1 MEFSIR
7 TMKPED
13 ASVIVEWHYPDPYS
27 FYDMT
32 ADEDDLREF
41 LDFENWKKDSKYA
54 VCDGKDNLVGFFSF
68 DDDNGIVDIGL
79 GLRPDV
85 TGNGLG
91 TEFVQA
97 GLSFA
102 RDKFRPNHF
111 RLAVAT
117 FNQRAIK
124 VYERVGFSPIR
135 KFMNNT
141 NGGTYEFLE
150 MIADSEVGTDKDL
163 SR

>member
-13 ASVIVEWHYPDPYS
+13 AYVIVKWHYSEPYS

-32 ADEDDLREF
+32 DDEEDLREF
-41 LDFENWKKDSKYA
+41 LDFDHWKKDSKYA
-54 VCDGKDNLVGFFSF
+54 VYAGEDNLIGFFSF
-68 DDDNGIVDIGL
+68 DEDNGIVDIGL

-91 TEFVQA
+91 LEFVQA
-97 GLSFA
+97 GLDFA
-102 RDKFRPNHF
+102 RDKFCPKQF

-117 FNQRAIK
+117 FNERAIK
-124 VYERVGFSPIR
+124 VYKRMGFKSSET
-135 KFMNNT
+135 FMNNT
-141 NGGTYEFLE
+141 NGGVYEFLE
-150 MIADSEVGTDKDL
+150 MISDSRPE
-163 SR
+163 

>member
-13 ASVIVEWHYPDPYS
+13 ASVIVKWHYPEQYS

-32 ADEDDLREF
+32 ADEEDLREF
-41 LDFENWKKDSKYA
+41 LDFDHWKKGSKYA
-54 VCDGKDNLVGFFSF
+54 AYDGEDNLIGFFSF
-68 DDDNGIVDIGL
+68 DDDNGTVDIGL

-97 GLSFA
+97 GLNFA
-102 RDKFRPNHF
+102 REKFCPKQF

-117 FNQRAIK
+117 FNQRAIR
-124 VYERVGFSPIR
+124 VYERVGFRPSR
-135 KFMNNT
+135 EFMNNT

-150 MIADSEVGTDKDL
+150 MVADPC
-163 SR
+163 RQ

>member
-13 ASVIVEWHYPDPYS
+13 AYVIVKWHYPEPYS

-41 LDFENWKKDSKYA
+41 LDFDHWKKDSKYS
-54 VCDGKDNLVGFFSF
+54 VFDGQEKPLGFFEF
-68 DDDNGIVDIGL
+68 NHCNGIVDIGL

-91 TEFVQA
+91 LGFVQE
-97 GLSFA
+97 GLNFA
-102 RDKFRPNHF
+102 RDKFCPYQF

-124 VYERVGFSPIR
+124 VYERVGFRPSR
-135 KFMNNT
+135 TFMNDT

-150 MIADSEVGTDKDL
+150 MVADV
-163 SR
+163 RRA

>member
-13 ASVIVEWHYPDPYS
+13 VSVIVKWHYPEPYS

-54 VCDGKDNLVGFFSF
+54 VYDGIDNLVGFFSF

-91 TEFVQA
+91 AEFVQA

-102 RDKFRPNHF
+102 REKFRPNQF

-117 FNQRAIK
+117 CNQRAIK

-150 MIADSEVGTDKDL
+150 MVADS
-163 SR
+163 